1 MTVKTRITFGFGD
14 GGAEFKFF
22 DYEDVEPAQD
32 VEPTYSIMFSYDEL
46 WTLLKKVFNGL
57 QRSPGKRTL
66 WSRIK
71 AALK

>member
-1 MTVKTRITFGFGD
+1 MKTRITFAFGD

-22 DYEDVEPAQD
+22 DYEDAEPASD
-32 VEPTYSIMFSYDEL
+32 AEPTYSIIFSYDEL
-46 WTLLKKVFNGL
+46 WHLLTAIFNNL

-71 AALK
+71 AALR